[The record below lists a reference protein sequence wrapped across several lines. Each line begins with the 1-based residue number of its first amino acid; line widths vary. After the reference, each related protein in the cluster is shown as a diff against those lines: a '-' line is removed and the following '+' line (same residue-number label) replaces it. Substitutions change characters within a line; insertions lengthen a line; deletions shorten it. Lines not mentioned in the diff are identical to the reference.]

1 MTKALI
7 PSSIRPEV
15 STMDSRRLFPV
26 IGIIVWS
33 AVALTAAPRALS
45 HRHSSVRNSFHGDG
59 PLASCADLDVRFD
72 SDRRAIVQSEEKTI
86 SKAEAPTLR
95 IQAESNGGLQV
106 EGWDNANYGVTLC
119 KAADPDGD
127 AESLL
132 SQIHLTFQ
140 NGELGVTGPSSHRSW
155 SAHILV
161 KAPKGTSL
169 DLQVHNG
176 PMGLY
181 HVDGNMKVR
190 AQNGPVTVMDCT
202 GDVDLSTQNGP
213 VTLEGNSGKLRVD
226 AQNGPVTVSL
236 SGRTWNGSGIEAHA
250 NNGPLT
256 LEIPSGYQS
265 GVLVESAGHS
275 PFQCH
280 ASVCSEGRKNW
291 EDDRKSIEFG
301 SGPTVVH
308 LSTVN
313 GPVSVH

>member
-1 MTKALI
+1 
-7 PSSIRPEV
+7 
-15 STMDSRRLFPV
+15 MDSGKLVPA
-26 IGIIVWS
+26 IGIVIWS

-45 HRHSSVRNSFHGDG
+45 HRHAPAASGHRQEPINSC
-59 PLASCADLDVRFD
+59 SDLNMSFG
-72 SDRRAIVQSEEKTI
+72 DRRAIIQSEERTI
-86 SKAEAPTLR
+86 SRAEAPTLR

-106 EGWDNANYGVTLC
+106 QGWDNNNYAVTLC
-119 KAADPDGD
+119 KAVESGGNAD
-127 AESLL
+127 AIL

-140 NGELGVTGPSSHRSW
+140 NGELGVSGPSSRDRW

-161 KAPKGTSL
+161 KSPNSASL
-169 DLQVHNG
+169 DLRVNNG

-181 HVDGNMKVR
+181 HVDGNLKVQ
-190 AQNGPVTVMDCT
+190 AQNGPITLIGCA
-202 GDVDLSTQNGP
+202 GDVILSTQNGP

-226 AQNGPVTVSL
+226 AQNGPLTVSL
-236 SGRTWNGSGIEAHA
+236 SGKSWSGSGIEAHA

-256 LEIPSGYQS
+256 LEIPAGYQS
-265 GVLVESAGHS
+265 GVLVESEGHS

-301 SGPTVVH
+301 SGPTVIH
-308 LSTVN
+308 LSTLN

>member
-1 MTKALI
+1 
-7 PSSIRPEV
+7 
-15 STMDSRRLFPV
+15 MDSRKLLPV
-26 IGIIVWS
+26 VGIVIWS

-45 HRHSSVRNSFHGDG
+45 HRHPTNMSANHGD
-59 PLASCADLDVRFD
+59 PMASCSDLNISFD
-72 SDRRAIVQSEEKTI
+72 RNRRAMVQSEERTI
-86 SKAEAPTLR
+86 SQTAAPTLR
-95 IQAESNGGLQV
+95 IEAESNGGLQV
-106 EGWDNANYGVTLC
+106 EGWNNNDYSVTLC
-119 KAADPDGD
+119 KAADPEGD
-127 AESLL
+127 AQNVL

-140 NGELGVTGPSSHRSW
+140 NGELGVTGPSSHDRW

-169 DLQVHNG
+169 DLRVKNG

-181 HVDGNMKVR
+181 NVDGNVKAR
-190 AQNGPVTVMDCT
+190 AQNGPITVMACS
-202 GDVDLSTQNGP
+202 GNVDLATQNGP

-226 AQNGPVTVSL
+226 AQNGPLTISL
-236 SGRTWNGSGIEAHA
+236 SGTNWNGSGIEAHA

-265 GVLVESAGHS
+265 GVLVESEGRS

-280 ASVCSEGRKNW
+280 SSVCSEGRKTW
-291 EDDRKSIEFG
+291 DDDRKSIEFG

-313 GPVSVH
+313 GPISVH